1 MSSPISACAE
11 HSDLTL
17 DDGGSVV
24 SSKCGFVSEGDLSVD
39 IDNGCFGV
47 EAPNVV
53 DGQDT
58 FLL

>member
-1 MSSPISACAE
+1 MRCAE
-11 HSDLTL
+11 HLDFTL

-24 SSKCGFVSEGDLSVD
+24 NSKYGFVAEGDLSVD

-53 DGQDT
+53 NGQDT
-58 FLL
+58 FLV